1 MQICL
6 RILTHVMRLRCPV
19 VQELG
24 ADPSSLQNC
33 DPKPDFG
40 GIHPDPNLTYAH
52 DLVNRMGLG
61 EQPSSTIPDFGAA
74 CDGDADRNMILG
86 SKFFVTPSDSVAII
100 AAHAQE
106 AIPYFKSGL
115 SGVARS
121 MPTSA
126 ALDRSAFKLLLTVCC
141 CLVWLAE
148 SQELWLHQCSRHG
161 PCICIQAV
169 L

>member
-1 MQICL
+1 M
-6 RILTHVMRLRCPV
+6 

-24 ADPSSLQNC
+24 ADPNSLQNC

-52 DLVNRMGLG
+52 DLVQRMGLG
-61 EQPSSTIPDFGAA
+61 EQPPSTIPDFGAA

-126 ALDRSAFKLLLTVCC
+126 ALDRSALASSPLLIALCQQPFANSPLLTA
-141 CLVWLAE
+141 L
-148 SQELWLHQCSRHG
+148 
-161 PCICIQAV
+161 
-169 L
+169 

>member
-1 MQICL
+1 ML
-6 RILTHVMRLRCPV
+6 SL
-19 VQELG
+19 QEFG
-24 ADPSSLQNC
+24 ADPNCLQNC

-61 EQPSSTIPDFGAA
+61 DHATADIPDFGAA

-86 SKFFVTPSDSVAII
+86 KKFFVTPSDSVALI
-100 AAHAQE
+100 AAYAQE
-106 AIPYFKSGL
+106 AIPYFQKGL

-126 ALDRSAFKLLLTVCC
+126 ALDR
-141 CLVWLAE
+141 
-148 SQELWLHQCSRHG
+148 
-161 PCICIQAV
+161 
-169 L
+169 

>member
-1 MQICL
+1 M
-6 RILTHVMRLRCPV
+6 PV

-24 ADPSSLQNC
+24 ANPSSLQNC

-61 EQPSSTIPDFGAA
+61 VQPSSTIPDFGAA

-126 ALDRSAFKLLLTVCC
+126 ALDRSAFSLLLAVCQ
-141 CLVWLAE
+141 CLM
-148 SQELWLHQCSRHG
+148 
-161 PCICIQAV
+161 
-169 L
+169 

>member
-1 MQICL
+1 ML
-6 RILTHVMRLRCPV
+6 SL
-19 VQELG
+19 QEFG
-24 ADPSSLQNC
+24 ADPSCLQNC

-61 EQPSSTIPDFGAA
+61 DHATADIPDFGAA

-86 SKFFVTPSDSVAII
+86 KKFFVTPSDSVALI
-100 AAHAQE
+100 AAYAQE
-106 AIPYFKSGL
+106 AIPYFQKGL

-126 ALDRSAFKLLLTVCC
+126 ALDR
-141 CLVWLAE
+141 
-148 SQELWLHQCSRHG
+148 
-161 PCICIQAV
+161 
-169 L
+169 